1 MKTDTTCPQTE
12 HSEDISFKDY
22 FLRRY
27 VFIAG
32 IHSVLLS
39 HFLCFCVQ
47 GEDGFPGA
55 KGDMGAKG
63 DVGDNGPLGMPG
75 EDGPEGPKG
84 QLGPQG
90 EPGSA
95 GISGEKVHCLHTS
108 MCVFNIIKLH
118 FQVLGFF
125 FCFC

>member
-1 MKTDTTCPQTE
+1 M
-12 HSEDISFKDY
+12 
-22 FLRRY
+22 
-27 VFIAG
+27 
-32 IHSVLLS
+32 
-39 HFLCFCVQ
+39 Q

-63 DVGDNGPLGMPG
+63 DVGDNGPLGVPG

-84 QLGPQG
+84 QLGPLG

-95 GISGEKVHCLHTS
+95 GISGEKVHCLHYTPPPPHTLTHIPVCV
-108 MCVFNIIKLH
+108 CVFIIKLY

-125 FCFC
+125 FCIC